1 MVLLV
6 HHSIS
11 PQSRKVRLIM
21 AEKENAFC
29 LKRRRAME
37 TFAGHIGYKSFGRFA
52 RVGF

>member
-21 AEKENAFC
+21 AENAFC

>member
-21 AEKENAFC
+21 AEKKMLF
-29 LKRRRAME
+29 KRRRAME